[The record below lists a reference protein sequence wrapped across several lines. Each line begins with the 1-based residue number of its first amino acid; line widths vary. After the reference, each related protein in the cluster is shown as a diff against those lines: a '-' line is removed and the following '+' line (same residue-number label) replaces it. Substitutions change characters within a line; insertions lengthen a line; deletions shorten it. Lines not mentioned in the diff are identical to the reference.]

1 MTSSPYAVR
10 SVTRVLDIMDFL
22 RSRPE
27 GATPAEL
34 AAATDMPRSSMFRY
48 LATLESRGYVEREN
62 GSGAFLLGP
71 AFLSSDVR
79 HLRLLSQ
86 RARPILEELRDRF
99 EETVNLGVLDGSRVV
114 YLEIVE
120 SRRSMRFVARQG
132 DHEPIHSTGLGKAIS
147 MLMDDHEIR
156 AILASEGMPAR
167 TNRTVTDPDEF
178 IATIHHSRRVGY
190 AIDDGENEADG
201 RCVAVP
207 LSGLAFPAALSLSAP
222 AVRFSDRE
230 AKAAY
235 DVLADAAR
243 RIAGEAT

>member
-1 MTSSPYAVR
+1 MSGSPYAVR

-22 RSRPE
+22 RGHPE
-27 GATPAEL
+27 GATLAEL
-34 AAATDMPRSSMFRY
+34 ANATDMPRSSVFRY
-48 LATLESRGYVEREN
+48 LSTLEARGYVEREN
-62 GSGAFLLGP
+62 SSGTFHLGP

-120 SRRSMRFVARQG
+120 SRRSMRFVARKG

-147 MLMDDHEIR
+147 MLLDGEEIR
-156 AILASEGMPAR
+156 SILSSEGMPAR
-167 TNRTVTDPDEF
+167 TVRTITDPDEF
-178 IATIHHSRRVGY
+178 LATIEESRQVGY

-207 LSGLAFPAALSLSAP
+207 IPGLAFPAAVSLSAP
-222 AVRFSDRE
+222 AARFSDRE

-235 DVLADAAR
+235 DELAEAAR

>member
-10 SVTRVLDIMDFL
+10 SVSRVLDIMDFL
-22 RSRPE
+22 RQHPE
-27 GATPAEL
+27 GASPAEL
-34 AAATDMPRSSMFRY
+34 AGATDMPRSSVFRY
-48 LATLESRGYVEREN
+48 LSTLESRGYVEREN
-62 GSGAFLLGP
+62 GTGAFHLGP

-99 EETVNLGVLDGSRVV
+99 GETVNLGVLDGSRVV

-120 SRRSMRFVARQG
+120 SLRSMRFVARKG

-147 MLMDDHEIR
+147 MLLDDDAIR
-156 AILASEGMPAR
+156 AILKTEGMPAR
-167 TNRTVTDPDEF
+167 TNRTITDPDEF
-178 IATIHHSRRVGY
+178 TETINQSREAGY

-207 LSGLAFPAALSLSAP
+207 IPGLAFPAALSLSAP
-222 AVRFSDRE
+222 AARFSDRE
-230 AKAAY
+230 AKAAF
-235 DVLADAAR
+235 DILQEAAR
-243 RIAGEAT
+243 RIAGGAS

>member
-1 MTSSPYAVR
+1 MTNSPYAVR

-22 RSRPE
+22 RQHPE

-34 AAATDMPRSSMFRY
+34 ATATDMPRSSVFRY
-48 LATLESRGYVEREN
+48 LATLESRGYVEKDN
-62 GSGAFLLGP
+62 GTGVFHLGP

-120 SRRSMRFVARQG
+120 SRRSMRFVARKG

-147 MLMDDHEIR
+147 MLLDDDTTR
-156 AILASEGMPAR
+156 SILATEGMPAR
-167 TNRTVTDPDEF
+167 TDRTITDPDEF
-178 IATIHHSRRVGY
+178 IATIQRSREAGY

-207 LSGLAFPAALSLSAP
+207 IAGLAFPAALSLSAP
-222 AVRFSDRE
+222 AARFSDRE
-230 AKAAY
+230 AKAAF
-235 DVLADAAR
+235 DVLQEATR
-243 RIAGEAT
+243 RISGDAS